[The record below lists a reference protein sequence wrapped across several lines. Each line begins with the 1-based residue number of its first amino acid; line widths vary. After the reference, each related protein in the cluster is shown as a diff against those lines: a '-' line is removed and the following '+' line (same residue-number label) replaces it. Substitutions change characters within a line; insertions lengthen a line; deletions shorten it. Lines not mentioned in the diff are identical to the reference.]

1 MLVARV
7 PVPSGLGK
15 DGSFPRS
22 LTTPTS
28 ELCMQRW
35 IFNSSTDQAEL
46 VEGIKRPIFGLSM
59 LDERYLFQLDRD
71 NSEINYGS
79 TYDTERECLHE
90 RMVRF
95 EQAADEYQACVDS
108 AKADRDN
115 CRALARK
122 LRRRIE
128 ALPCA
133 TS

>member
-1 MLVARV
+1 
-7 PVPSGLGK
+7 
-15 DGSFPRS
+15 
-22 LTTPTS
+22 
-28 ELCMQRW
+28 MQRW

-46 VEGIKRPIFGLSM
+46 VEGIKSPIFGLSM

-79 TYDTERECLHE
+79 TYDTERECLQE
-90 RMVRF
+90 RMVCF

-122 LRRRIE
+122 LRKRIE
-128 ALPCA
+128 AL
-133 TS
+133 S

>member
-1 MLVARV
+1 MLVARD

-28 ELCMQRW
+28 EHSMQRW

-46 VEGIKRPIFGLSM
+46 VEGIKRPINWRHPDAG
-59 LDERYLFQLDRD
+59 YLLQLDRD
-71 NSEINYGS
+71 NSEVNYDS

-95 EQAADEYQACVDS
+95 EQSADKYQACVDS